1 LALAVLIA
9 VPAVAAIAAD
19 QLTDELTGNN
29 LNQNTVTITQNDP
42 AGYVNTY
49 YLRAQNSGVNI
60 DGQCDVDAD
69 NPATFSIN
77 TPTGVTATP
86 STLTFEQCGTATTNT
101 QDVTFTSD
109 TPNSPG
115 YTITATQTSGPT
127 GGSNTIGTADATF
140 RLQVNP
146 DTTKPTVTAVTP
158 TGQSE
163 SVNTNVT
170 ATFSEAM
177 KASTIN
183 GTTFTLK
190 NTDANSS
197 VPANVGYD
205 AGTKTATLTPQ
216 NPLAN
221 STNYEARVT
230 TGAQD
235 LAGNGLLQDRT
246 WSFKTAAPPCT
257 TPATPV
263 FATKGS
269 DYDGSNGWFTSI
281 PTVSAS
287 TTTAGSQITY
297 ATEVNGGAKSGY
309 DANAPTLG
317 QGTTK
322 VHAKATN
329 GSCPT
334 SEATETFKVDTAAP
348 VISRDSVKSG
358 TLGLNGWYTTDVG
371 YGFTATDPNGANA
384 SGLAA
389 ADQAF
394 TKNIT
399 SEGPA
404 QNVSSG
410 TVTDLAGNVAEA
422 IDSPDFKI
430 DKTAPTLAPTVNPNP
445 VQLNGSA
452 TVTANPTDG
461 TSGVNLAS
469 VSCGSVDATSVTAP
483 NTSRSVSCSA
493 SDNAGNPRTSSA
505 TYTVVYSNGFGGFLQ
520 PVNTDG
526 TSRFKLG
533 STIPVKFQLKD
544 ATGALVT
551 GDQIAQLAVNQSDTK
566 PDSGV
571 DEAISTA
578 ASTTGNWFR
587 YDATS
592 GQHIFNL
599 STKSG
604 YTTPDPLNPG
614 QIKTVQFSQGTWT
627 LWILL
632 NDGSSRSVKFQLV
645 R

>member
-1 LALAVLIA
+1 MTR
-9 VPAVAAIAAD
+9 P
-19 QLTDELTGNN
+19 QLTGNN
-29 LNQNTVTITQNDP
+29 LNQNTATITQNDP

-86 STLTFEQCGTATTNT
+86 NTLTFEQCGTATTNT

-127 GGSNTIGTADATF
+127 GGGNTIGTADATF

-190 NTDANSS
+190 NTDANTS

-246 WSFKTAAPPCT
+246 WSFKTAAPACT
-257 TPATPV
+257 TPDNPA
-263 FATKGS
+263 FSGS
-269 DYDGSNGWFTSI
+269 PNGDNGWYKTTV
-281 PTVSAS
+281 PPVSATS
-287 TTTAGSQITY
+287 SAG
-297 ATEVNGGAKSGY
+297 ATVQYSLNAGGPFA
-309 DANAPTLG
+309 ATAPTLG
-317 QGTTK
+317 QGTTT
-322 VHAKATN
+322 VYAKAVN
-329 GSCPT
+329 GTCSSAVVSNT
-334 SEATETFKVDTAAP
+334 YKVDTAAP

-358 TLGLNGWYTTDVG
+358 TLGLNDWYTTDVE
-371 YGFTATDPNGANA
+371 YGFTASDPNGANG

-394 TKNIT
+394 TT
-399 SEGPA
+399 GEGSA
-404 QNVSSG
+404 IHVSSG
-410 TVTDLAGNVAEA
+410 TVKDLAGRVATA

-445 VQLNGSA
+445 VQLKGGA

-469 VSCGSVDATSVTAP
+469 VSCGSVDANSVTAP

-493 SDNAGNPRTSSA
+493 SDNAGLSNTKSVS
-505 TYTVVYSNGFGGFLQ
+505 YTVVYSNGFGGFLQ
-520 PVNTDG
+520 PINADG

-544 ATGALVT
+544 ATGAFVT

-566 PDSGV
+566 PDPGV

-614 QIKTVQFSQGTWT
+614 QTKTVQFTQGTWT

-632 NDGSSRSVKFQLV
+632 NDGTSRSVKVQLV